1 MRPVVVVVA
10 EAVATID
17 STGYNQVMPTLVMD
31 PAPAEIEALIERREA
46 LGLDHRD
53 EVWDGVLHMNPPPS
67 YRHERLSS
75 NLHRVL
81 GPYADAAGLDLVGIV
96 GIGVKADN
104 RIPDLTLQRPEDAKP
119 QWQDTAAIVVE
130 IMSPRDRSRD
140 KFDFYA
146 AHEVDEVVIVD
157 PDERIVEWLGLADG
171 EYKAIEKSDLI
182 DLGAVQ
188 LAKQIV
194 WP

>member
-53 EVWDGVLHMNPPPS
+53 EVWQGVLHMNPPPS

-119 QWQDTAAIVVE
+119 QWQETAAIVVE
-130 IMSPRDRSRD
+130 IVSPRDRSRD